1 MSKERVIV
9 LSVVQQHLS
18 KAETAARRYQVSWRW
33 VHTLV
38 TRYQSCGWEAVEAR
52 SRRPHSNSRAVSD
65 ELRQRICTLRCE
77 LQATGLDNGP
87 VSIAARL
94 QQEGLRPPA
103 FSTIRRILTAAGLIT
118 PQPKKRPKSS
128 YRRFQAD
135 QPNQCWQSDFTHW
148 QLADGTGV
156 EIINWLDD
164 HSRYLLA
171 AIAYRRIT
179 GQTVI
184 TTFLNIVERY
194 GLPQSTLSDNGS
206 VYTSRFTG
214 GRNGFEYLLASL
226 GITQKN
232 SHPGH
237 PQTQGKIERFHQTL
251 KRWLAA
257 QPAAA
262 TVAELQTQLNTFTD
276 IYNQIRTHRA
286 LQGATPAQAYVATI
300 KAAPAAQH
308 SNPHYRIRT
317 DHVDRLGKISIRRAG
332 CMHHLG
338 VGAAHA
344 GSAVTVLIDPDTA
357 TVIHTDTGEVLS
369 QHTIDPDRSYWR
381 NQHKPPGRWPRT
393 VNDDSTQI

>member
-18 KAETAARRYQVSWRW
+18 KAETARRYEVSWRW

-38 TRYQSCGWEAVEAR
+38 TRYQSSGWEAVEAR
-52 SRRPHSNSRAVSD
+52 SRRPHRNSRAITD
-65 ELRQRICTLRCE
+65 ELRKRICTLRCE
-77 LQATGLDNGP
+77 LQAAGLDHGP

-94 QQEGLRPPA
+94 QQEGLRAPA

-118 PQPKKRPKSS
+118 PEPKKRPKSS

-135 QPNQCWQSDFTHW
+135 QPNECWQSDFTHW

-164 HSRYLLA
+164 HSRYLLTSR
-171 AIAYRRIT
+171 AYRRIT
-179 GQTVI
+179 GQSVI
-184 TTFLNIVERY
+184 TTFLAAADRY
-194 GLPQSTLSDNGS
+194 GLPQSTLTDNGS

-232 SHPGH
+232 GHPGH
-237 PQTQGKIERFHQTL
+237 PQTQGKIERFHQTQ

-262 TVAELQTQLNTFTD
+262 TMAELQTQLDTFTH

-286 LQGATPAQAYVATI
+286 LHGDTPAHAYAATT
-300 KAAPAAQH
+300 KAAPANRPD
-308 SNPHYRIRT
+308 NPHYRVRT
-317 DHVDRLGKISIRRAG
+317 DHVDRLGKISLRRAG
-332 CMHHLG
+332 PMHHPG

-344 GSAVTVLIDPDTA
+344 GSAVTILTEPSRV
-357 TVIHTDTGEVLS
+357 
-369 QHTIDPDRSYWR
+369 
-381 NQHKPPGRWPRT
+381 
-393 VNDDSTQI
+393 

>member
-194 GLPQSTLSDNGS
+194 GLPQSTLTDNGS

-338 VGAAHA
+338 VGAAHP

-381 NQHKPPGRWPRT
+381 NQHKPPGRWPVRYER
-393 VNDDSTQI
+393 

>member
-18 KAETAARRYQVSWRW
+18 KAEAAHRYQVSWRW

-38 TRYQSCGWEAVEAR
+38 TRYQTCGWEAVEAR
-52 SRRPHSNSRAVSD
+52 SRRPHSNSRAVAAA
-65 ELRQRICTLRCE
+65 LRERICTLRCE
-77 LQATGLDNGP
+77 LHAAGLDHGP

-94 QQEGLRPPA
+94 QQEGLQAPA

-118 PQPKKRPKSS
+118 PEPKKRPKSS

-135 QPNQCWQSDFTHW
+135 QPNECWQSDFTHW

-164 HSRYLLA
+164 HSRYLLTSR
-171 AIAYRRIT
+171 AYRRIT

-184 TTFLNIVERY
+184 STFLNIVERY
-194 GLPQSTLSDNGS
+194 GLPQSTLTDNGS

-232 SHPGH
+232 GHPGH

-262 TVAELQTQLNTFTD
+262 TVAELQTQLDTFTH
-276 IYNQIRTHRA
+276 IYNQTRTHRA
-286 LQGATPAQAYVATI
+286 LHDATPAQAYGATI
-300 KAAPAAQH
+300 KAAPAAQR

-317 DHVDRLGKISIRRAG
+317 DHVDRLGKISLRRANR
-332 CMHHLG
+332 MHHLG
-338 VGAAHA
+338 VGAAHK
-344 GSAVTVLIDPDTA
+344 GQAVTILIDADTV
-357 TVIHTDTGEVLS
+357 TVIHRNTGEVLS
-369 QHTIDPDRSYWR
+369 EHTIDPDRSYWR
-381 NQHKPPGRWPRT
+381 NQHKPPGRWPRNM
-393 VNDDSTQI
+393 NDDSTQI